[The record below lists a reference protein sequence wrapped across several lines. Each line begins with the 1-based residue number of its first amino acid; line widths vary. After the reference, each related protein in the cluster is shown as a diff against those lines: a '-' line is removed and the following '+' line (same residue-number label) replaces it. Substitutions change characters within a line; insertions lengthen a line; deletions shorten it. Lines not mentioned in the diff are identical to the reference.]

1 MGHDAPKINEFGS
14 SPQKLPTFMKR
25 KSFITK
31 VIKEYEKRGRK
42 LWDAEMIRKIN
53 EFNKQNEKTNIPLS

>member
-1 MGHDAPKINEFGS
+1 
-14 SPQKLPTFMKR
+14 MKR

-31 VIKEYEKRGRK
+31 IRLKYEKRGRK

-53 EFNKQNEKTNIPLS
+53 EFNKQNELRTSKTT